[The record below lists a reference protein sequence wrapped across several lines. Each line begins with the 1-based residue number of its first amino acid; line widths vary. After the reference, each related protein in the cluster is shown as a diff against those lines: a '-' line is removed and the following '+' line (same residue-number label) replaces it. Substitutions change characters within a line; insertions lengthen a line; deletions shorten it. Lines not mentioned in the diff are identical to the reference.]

1 MLFKT
6 QCQKSS
12 SYILWEETKHD
23 ASDTLSK
30 KEALNDGSRIFM
42 GVIEGCRICTV
53 LRCILNPVTGM
64 LIIKGSFKDGQTETQ
79 RRKTMCR

>member
-12 SYILWEETKHD
+12 SYIPWEETKRD

-30 KEALNDGSRIFM
+30 KEALNDGSRIFLE
-42 GVIEGCRICTV
+42 VIKGSRICAK
-53 LRCILNPVTGM
+53 LNCILNPVTGV

-79 RRKTMCR
+79 REKNHV